1 MTATE
6 KARSGVTSPAPTEQ
20 DDFPLRAFEWS
31 RDARLANQIW
41 FGIDTANRFMLLRR
55 WGVERTEQL
64 EFTFLRKHQETHFLD
79 GLEKLGL
86 TGDSPAV
93 ASAKY
98 HVLSN
103 VLGGLD
109 MGYREDD
116 HGRAWVFY
124 FPPSPFGASSMQPGP
139 GVLCVP
145 TPVILAGM
153 RAWHAHNGVT
163 LGEPRLRFTVT
174 DLLSEG
180 GPFDGGYFD
189 LADADVPESERL
201 RVRLGD
207 PTPVPGPPPALGA
220 AAWPQDRR
228 DIALQKYS
236 AQYALGGLAQIA
248 LRSSLAEAAAIA
260 EASITALFTSWARPL
275 LAEFGIDD
283 ADHRARLARLMT
295 GVFGLVGEE
304 FERADRNDRVV
315 LRSTRSRMS
324 VPEYE
329 GWETPPPEILD
340 AFARS
345 WSVVSRAIGR
355 PLRVSAEP
363 GDRPAWV
370 IE

>member
-1 MTATE
+1 M
-6 KARSGVTSPAPTEQ
+6 KASTRVTIAS
-20 DDFPLRAFEWS
+20 DFPLHPLSWS
-31 RDARLANQIW
+31 RATQLANQIW

-79 GLEKLGL
+79 GLKKLEL
-86 TGDSPAV
+86 ADEDPAV
-93 ASAKY
+93 ASARY

-116 HGRAWVFY
+116 ESRAWVFY
-124 FPPSPFGASSMQPGP
+124 FPPSPFGASSMQPGA
-139 GVLCVP
+139 GILCVP

-153 RAWHAHNGVT
+153 RAWHANNGVL

-180 GPFDGGYFD
+180 GPFDAGYFD
-189 LADADVPESERL
+189 LAAEDVPEDERL

-207 PTPVPGPPPALGA
+207 PSPVPGPPPALGSVT
-220 AAWPQDRR
+220 WPQERR
-228 DIALQKYS
+228 DAALQKYS

-248 LRSSLAEAAAIA
+248 TRSSLDEAAVIA
-260 EASITALFTSWARPL
+260 EASVTALFTSWARPL
-275 LAEFGIDD
+275 VAEFGIDD
-283 ADHRARLARLMT
+283 PEPRERLARLMT
-295 GVFGLVGEE
+295 EMFGLVGERL
-304 FERADRNDRVV
+304 EREDGHGRIL
-315 LRSTRSRMS
+315 LRSVASRMA

-329 GWETPPPEILD
+329 GWETTPAPILD

-345 WSVVSRAIGR
+345 WSVVSRAIGD
-355 PLRVSAEP
+355 PLTVTAVA
-363 GDRPAWV
+363 GDLPTWI